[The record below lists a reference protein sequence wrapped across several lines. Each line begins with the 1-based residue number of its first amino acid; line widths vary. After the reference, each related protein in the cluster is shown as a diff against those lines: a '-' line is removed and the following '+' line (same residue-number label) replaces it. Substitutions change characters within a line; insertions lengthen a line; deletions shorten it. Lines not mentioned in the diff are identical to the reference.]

1 MTLINILEWKQSL
14 GNSIKIQTISWNDT
28 NQNDE
33 ELKNLHAFLLETFPK
48 VFGSPEIVKVEVQ
61 SIPLL
66 IVNLD
71 PR

>member
-1 MTLINILEWKQSL
+1 MIVFYILEWTRSL

-33 ELKNLHAFLLETFPK
+33 DLENLHAFLMETFPK
-48 VFGSPEIVKVEVQ
+48 VFGSPDIVKVEEP

-66 IVNLD
+66 IVHLNS
-71 PR
+71 R